1 MKEESNLIIYII
13 GLILLVTVMCQVRL
27 HLKHK
32 RLEEWVGSAA
42 AAKTEYTT
50 FLLAVSNSQPSSMVN
65 VFGESVGSGSV
76 DLQLVKKVVATV
88 GQYED
93 YTAEINQS
101 YVLGFPPYRLHTH
114 VDGTF
119 VTPIRVY
126 DEKVYVLDD
135 VATMDVTG
143 RHIVVDKSILIYFV
157 EADDGSGVAQQG
169 DRGPSGVRGLKGDS
183 GD

>member
-1 MKEESNLIIYII
+1 
-13 GLILLVTVMCQVRL
+13 
-27 HLKHK
+27 
-32 RLEEWVGSAA
+32 
-42 AAKTEYTT
+42 
-50 FLLAVSNSQPSSMVN
+50 MVN

-101 YVLGFPPYRLHTH
+101 YELGFPPYRLHTN

-119 VTPIRVY
+119 ITPIRVY
-126 DEKVYVLDD
+126 DGKVFYD

-143 RHIVVDKSILIYFV
+143 RRIVDDKSKLTYFV
-157 EADDGSGVAQQG
+157 EADDGSGVALQG

-183 GD
+183 GDQGPSGR